1 MKRYMEHMIRSAEKR
16 TEEFLAHQIKDRGN
30 IADGAYETQ
39 LLEAK
44 PTIYLLSTA
53 AAVYVNQESR
63 FYHEPRLYDAM
74 NRALD
79 FVVRC
84 QREDGS
90 FDYPSCNFY
99 SAADTSFCFKRLI
112 AAYRLLETYEKEG
125 DAKELKDKY
134 QWIMRRALDAIATGG
149 FHTPNH
155 RWGIAAAL
163 FQGSHLFEEPE
174 LSERLTKRAM
184 MYIREGID
192 GNADGEYAERSAG
205 NYNAVVNNSMMAL
218 YEETGNKEYLGY
230 VERNLQMMIT
240 FIDPD
245 DTIFTQNSTRQDR
258 GKADYPD
265 KYFYQYLY
273 MASLLSASEENCRL
287 FDGAAH
293 KIIRD
298 NMERGDLAPDCLHI
312 VMLHQRMKNF
322 EFKEYGYLEQ
332 YCKFYEESGVVR
344 VRQGNF
350 GYSVLRGKDE
360 FLYLKWKSTLIYVRI
375 GESIGYNRD
384 FQAAEMKVMMENR
397 EYELS
402 STVEN
407 RYYLPWKEAPDTS
420 DWWKMDYTEREVL
433 VKGGV
438 KLWVGVTEAE
448 GGVELAL
455 KAEGISR
462 VPIRLQLC
470 VPSGAVL
477 ENKSFCM
484 ETYPGAS
491 MILREG
497 DVVLRHEGQQIKI
510 GPGFGLHAFKGHYS
524 GEKVNSQGYT
534 IYLNEYVPFERKVRL
549 VLQGDEGDI
558 LE

>member
-1 MKRYMEHMIRSAEKR
+1 M
-16 TEEFLAHQIKDRGN
+16 
-30 IADGAYETQ
+30 
-39 LLEAK
+39 
-44 PTIYLLSTA
+44 
-53 AAVYVNQESR
+53 
-63 FYHEPRLYDAM
+63 
-74 NRALD
+74 
-79 FVVRC
+79 
-84 QREDGS
+84 
-90 FDYPSCNFY
+90 
-99 SAADTSFCFKRLI
+99 FK
-112 AAYRLLETYEKEG
+112 
-125 DAKELKDKY
+125 
-134 QWIMRRALDAIATGG
+134 
-149 FHTPNH
+149 
-155 RWGIAAAL
+155 
-163 FQGSHLFEEPE
+163 EPE

-192 GNADGEYAERSAG
+192 GNADGEYAERSTG

-218 YEETGNKEYLGY
+218 YEETGNEEYLGY
-230 VERNLQMMIT
+230 VERNLQMMLT

-273 MASLLSASEENCRL
+273 MASLSSSSEENRRV
-287 FDGAAH
+287 FEGAAH

-322 EFKEYGYLEQ
+322 EFKEYGYLEN
-332 YCKFYEESGVVR
+332 YRKFYEESGVVR

-375 GESIGYNRD
+375 GESIGDNRD
-384 FQAAEMKVMMENR
+384 FRAADMKVMMKEK

-420 DWWKMDYTEREVL
+420 DWWKMDHTEREVL
-433 VKGGV
+433 VKGAV
-438 KLWVGVTEAE
+438 KLWVGVTEVKGGAE
-448 GGVELAL
+448 LSL

-477 ENKSFCM
+477 ESKSFFHG
-484 ETYPGAS
+484 Y
-491 MILREG
+491 L
-497 DVVLRHEGQQIKI
+497 
-510 GPGFGLHAFKGHYS
+510 S
-524 GEKVNSQGYT
+524 GS
-534 IYLNEYVPFERKVRL
+534 LNDSAGWRC
-549 VLQGDEGDI
+549 
-558 LE
+558 